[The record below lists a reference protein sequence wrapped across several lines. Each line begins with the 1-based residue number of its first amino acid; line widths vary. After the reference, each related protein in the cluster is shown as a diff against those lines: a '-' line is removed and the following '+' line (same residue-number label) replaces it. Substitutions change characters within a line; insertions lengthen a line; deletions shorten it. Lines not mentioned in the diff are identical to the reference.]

1 MFTTRPYNEAYYLT
15 SKKLK
20 EDFQK
25 DEEKETMKYIDDIEQ
40 LVSSTK
46 LVLKSLVNGELTYD
60 GLKQRLTEIEQDLI
74 LDCNNLD
81 QEIRILQNTEKEI
94 EKNTRELEKQEKEGF
109 SSYVKKIEE
118 LKKELEIK
126 EFKIQNMERLYV
138 ELENI
143 IKENI
148 KQGNEQLLSL
158 EQFEEFILQNEKLK
172 EECLLLENEKQKCI
186 EEYNNL
192 LKENINLKS
201 KDESF
206 ELEKIKEALD
216 EISTMGNLHK
226 EAEQK
231 ISKLQTKYYELSKEC
246 EELTTNINKITKN
259 LDSLNLE
266 NSRLSKELELIN
278 KELQPK
284 KIKRTN
290 SFSNEQ
296 VDNKNKIKLF
306 EK

>member
-1 MFTTRPYNEAYYLT
+1 
-15 SKKLK
+15 
-20 EDFQK
+20 
-25 DEEKETMKYIDDIEQ
+25 MKYIDDIEQ

-46 LVLKSLVNGELTYD
+46 LVLKSLVSGELTYD
-60 GLKQRLTEIEQDLI
+60 GLKQRLTEIEQDLS
-74 LDCNNLD
+74 LDCSNLD
-81 QEIRILQNTEKEI
+81 QEIKILQNTEKEI
-94 EKNTRELEKQEKEGF
+94 EKNTQELERQEKEGF
-109 SSYVKKIEE
+109 SSYVKKIED
-118 LKKELEIK
+118 LKKELEVK

-158 EQFEEFILQNEKLK
+158 EQFEQFISQNDKLR
-172 EECLLLENEKQKCI
+172 EECLILENEKQRCI

-192 LKENINLKS
+192 LKENISLKS

-231 ISKLQTKYYELSKEC
+231 INKLQSKYYELTKEC
-246 EELTTNINKITKN
+246 DELTNSINKITRN

-266 NSRLSKELELIN
+266 NSRLSKELDIIN
-278 KELQPK
+278 KDLHPK
-284 KIKRTN
+284 KNKRTN

-296 VDNKNKIKLF
+296 LDKN
-306 EK
+306 